1 MALKYP
7 SILEHNNANY
17 PLVDITY
24 IKGNAYPVN
33 ALIDTGSIPIP
44 KRKIGAIVFVTSSRE
59 FFGFIGTSSDGWD
72 IPTNWEPLG
81 SGGGSGIFNQTG
93 SFFATTND
101 LQITGSLIITGSDAV
116 PIQSSGQS
124 INIGTPEDGTYTDG
138 FFTQFTSA
146 TSLANAIDA
155 ISEAFKTLAP
165 PPANDLN
172 GKNLSISNL
181 KTGLLASGLES
192 THWYNHGKIA
202 GSPISF
208 TINKDF
214 NLSSPSPGDTFLGGT
229 NSDRIAGTLTGGVT
243 SSVLFRQ
250 NAPTLTSR
258 ALSSG
263 EGLTLPLR
271 ITSIAEYNDFW
282 AKINARIEQ
291 TLNVNETGSYRY
303 KMLADNGAGETNNK
317 DLWWVGD
324 VASGHYPDQTVTPG
338 TVTTSGEE
346 FNYLSGMTYLKAAI
360 FTIPLTAEN
369 MFSPVY
375 EINNVTWQSNPTNK
389 YFNNVNGGTAKGAS
403 APVFNSVLTATDDLT
418 LKSGIDSGRD
428 NPSALITV
436 RKPGKSVV
444 STSPFE
450 LYNRPVNSYTSP
462 QSTNSTEKFLD
473 EAKRVE
479 GWNQNGWN
487 SVTTLSS
494 PDLQVQNGI
503 LVTGNT
509 GDYSGFSGEQ
519 YYYREFSGLTVA
531 QVGGTFNFQGNFFG
545 IGPWGGTSPLQVI
558 AARPE
563 DISGTAPT
571 VVYDFGRAAGI
582 NDTKSIP
589 TTSGGAA
596 SVPVKGIFV
605 GTVGPLLGT
614 WSFGT
619 QTDIGNSGKL
629 IILIKYSNA
638 NIAERLTQLFIETT
652 G

>member
-1 MALKYP
+1 MPIKFP
-7 SILEHNNANY
+7 DILQNNSDLF
-17 PLVDITY
+17 PLVDITS
-24 IKGNAYPVN
+24 IKGNAYPIN
-33 ALIDTGSIPIP
+33 ALIDTGSIPGD
-44 KRKIGAIVFVTSSRE
+44 KRNIGAIVFVTSSRE
-59 FFGFIGTSSDGWD
+59 FFGFIGTSSNGWD

-81 SGGGSGIFNQTG
+81 SGGGSGIFDQTG

-181 KTGLLASGLES
+181 KTGLLADGLEP
-192 THWYNHGKIA
+192 THWYNHGKVA
-202 GSPISF
+202 GSSVSF
-208 TINKDF
+208 TINNTF

-263 EGLTLPLR
+263 QGPTLPLN
-271 ITSIAEYNDFW
+271 ITSIAQYNDFW

-291 TLNVNETGSYRY
+291 SLDVNETGSYRY

-324 VASGHYPDQTVTPG
+324 VASGHYPNQTVTPG
-338 TVTTSGEE
+338 TVVTTNDT
-346 FNYLSGMTYLKAAI
+346 FKYLSGMTYLKTAT
-360 FTIPLTAEN
+360 FTIPLTAED

-375 EINNVTWQSNPTNK
+375 EINNVTWQSSPTNK
-389 YFNNVNGGTAKGAS
+389 YFNNVDGGTAKGA
-403 APVFNSVLTATDDLT
+403 APQFNSVLTTTDNLT
-418 LKSGIDSGRD
+418 LKLNINSGRD
-428 NPSALITV
+428 NPEALITV

-444 STSPFE
+444 STPPFE
-450 LYNRPVNSYTSP
+450 IYNRPVNSYTSP

-473 EAKRVE
+473 EDERVE
-479 GWNQNGWN
+479 GWDETEWD
-487 SVTTLSS
+487 SVPPLTS
-494 PDLQVQNGI
+494 PNLQVQNGI

-519 YYYREFSGLTVA
+519 YYYRVFSGLTVA

-545 IGPWGGTSPLQVI
+545 MGPWGSTSPLQVI

-589 TTSGGAA
+589 TTNGGAA

-629 IILIKYSNA
+629 IILIKYNNA
-638 NIAERLTQLFIETT
+638 NIIQRLTQLFIETA